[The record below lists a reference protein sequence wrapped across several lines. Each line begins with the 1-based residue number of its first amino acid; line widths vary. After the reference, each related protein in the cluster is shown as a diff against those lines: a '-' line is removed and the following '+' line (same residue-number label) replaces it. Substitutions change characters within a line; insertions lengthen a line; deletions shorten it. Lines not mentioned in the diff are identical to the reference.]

1 MNAERVSQQ
10 LPWQKAI
17 LSGKELAER
26 WGVKIGVLSAAV
38 EKGELNAI
46 AGFGNGGH
54 KKYAIAYIEEIERQ
68 GGFTPAHRDPLAFRR
83 MEREVE
89 RLKAENKRLIKIV
102 DSFLAGAIRMRQEIM
117 EAEG

>member
-1 MNAERVSQQ
+1 MADSRIKKTV
-10 LPWQKAI
+10 

-26 WGVKIGVLSAAV
+26 WDIKIGVLSAAV

-54 KKYAIAYIEEIERQ
+54 KKYAITYIEEIERQ
-68 GGFTPAHRDPLAFRR
+68 GGFTPAPRDPLAFQRL
-83 MEREVE
+83 EREIE

-117 EAEG
+117 EAE

>member
-1 MNAERVSQQ
+1 MTGKTV
-10 LPWQKAI
+10 

-26 WGVKIGVLSAAV
+26 WDIKIGVLSAAV

-68 GGFTPAHRDPLAFRR
+68 GGFTPAHCDPLAFQRL
-83 MEREVE
+83 EREIE
-89 RLKAENKRLIKIV
+89 RLKAENKQLLKIV
-102 DSFLAGAIRMRQEIM
+102 DSFLAAEIRMRQEIM
-117 EAEG
+117 EVE

>member
-1 MNAERVSQQ
+1 MADSRIKKTV
-10 LPWQKAI
+10 

-26 WGVKIGVLSAAV
+26 WDVKIGVLSAAV

-68 GGFTPAHRDPLAFRR
+68 GGFTPAIRDALAFRR
-83 MEREVE
+83 LERENE
-89 RLKAENKRLIKIV
+89 KLKRENGKLLKIV
-102 DSFLAGAIRMRQEIM
+102 DSFLAGAIQMRQELGEM
-117 EAEG
+117 N